1 MTTRTIR
8 SKLLTSGASLDTY
21 FHVISDP
28 IMHAGVRF
36 VERSDAPAAERYS
49 CVPRATKY
57 GFTPT
62 RYTVMSWGG
71 VRQARCGIRRGA

>member
-8 SKLLTSGASLDTY
+8 SKLLTSGAGLDTY
-21 FHVISDP
+21 FYVISDP
-28 IMHAGVRF
+28 MTMIMHAGVRF

-57 GFTPT
+57 SFTPT
-62 RYTVMSWGG
+62 GTR
-71 VRQARCGIRRGA
+71 